1 VLSDL
6 EVKSYYLFQ
15 IASFESLTQ
24 LFAAGAF
31 GQTQHQQPAANP
43 MFGNLGGTP
52 STTVGTSGGFG
63 ALSSTPVMSD
73 GLPSNSLLQAPL
85 QTQTIL
91 PQTRCL
97 EVQNLQRVSV
107 HLEVATLPRL
117 GVGARLDR
125 LPITQLHLQHLG
137 LDYLGSPTLIP
148 QVVPLG
154 VLLYLEIN
162 QPQLGL
168 VPHNV
173 RLLVHLGVTHH

>member
-1 VLSDL
+1 
-6 EVKSYYLFQ
+6 
-15 IASFESLTQ
+15 
-24 LFAAGAF
+24 
-31 GQTQHQQPAANP
+31 
-43 MFGNLGGTP
+43 
-52 STTVGTSGGFG
+52 
-63 ALSSTPVMSD
+63 MSD
-73 GLPSNSLLQAPL
+73 ELPSNSFLQAPL

-97 EVQNLQRVSV
+97 EVQNLQRVLV
-107 HLEVATLPRL
+107 HLEVVTHPRL

-148 QVVPLG
+148 QVVPLE